1 VATEKPPPSFLGEDN
16 QMGRQYRSPRAKGAV
31 GDGVREF
38 VGPVPGSS
46 VVTLNLGAAHTIPS
60 YGVTDISTWAAS
72 TYLMAPP
79 TQGCMKTIL
88 HHGPT
93 SAAGAARTIKLST
106 DNSVTVRYC
115 TPTTG
120 TAGNTHILIGNATAD
135 VCLTLMGVNSTH
147 WIVYSVFPVTTAS
160 SVYNILST

>member
-1 VATEKPPPSFLGEDN
+1 
-16 QMGRQYRSPRAKGAV
+16 MGRQFRNPRARTAAAE
-31 GDGVREF
+31 REF

-46 VVTLNLGAAHTIPS
+46 VTDLNLGNSGHVIPS

-79 TQGCMKTIL
+79 TQGCVKTIL

-93 SAAGAARTIKLST
+93 SAAGASRTIKLST
-106 DNSVTVRYC
+106 GNTVTVRYC

-120 TAGNTHILIGNATAD
+120 TAGNTHIVIGNATAD
-135 VCLTLMGVNSTH
+135 VCLTLLGVNSTH
-147 WIVYSVFPVTTAS
+147 WIVQSVFPVTTAS
-160 SVYNILST
+160 SVYNITST